1 MAVGCA
7 SGCASV
13 LLAFLALAS
22 ALLLTVSCGSG
33 STSCSADGGKPRMVE
48 IFRAPLSLGV
58 LGDGA
63 ASLFANSA
71 AIESMLALRARASA
85 LLLTVLLS
93 MVLVEQKD

>member
-1 MAVGCA
+1 
-7 SGCASV
+7 
-13 LLAFLALAS
+13 
-22 ALLLTVSCGSG
+22 
-33 STSCSADGGKPRMVE
+33 MVE